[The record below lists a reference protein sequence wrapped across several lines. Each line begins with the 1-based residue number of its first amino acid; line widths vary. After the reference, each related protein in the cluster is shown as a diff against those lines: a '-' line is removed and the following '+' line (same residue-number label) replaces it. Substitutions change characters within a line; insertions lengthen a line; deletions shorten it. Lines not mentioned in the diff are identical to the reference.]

1 MVKIKGVGR
10 LLAWLLNPRRQ
21 QRFVQVCHYTATQNT
36 FIILC
41 AFLCNLKTVFD
52 ERHEGALCQLFHG
65 TLIKRVSLQLRG
77 TKLLGKL
84 MKGPAARFTSTLA
97 HTPGFSFSR

>member
-52 ERHEGALCQLFHG
+52 ERHEAAGYQTFGQANER
-65 TLIKRVSLQLRG
+65 TRSSLH
-77 TKLLGKL
+77 
-84 MKGPAARFTSTLA
+84 FY
-97 HTPGFSFSR
+97 PGSYTGFLVLEVIRS